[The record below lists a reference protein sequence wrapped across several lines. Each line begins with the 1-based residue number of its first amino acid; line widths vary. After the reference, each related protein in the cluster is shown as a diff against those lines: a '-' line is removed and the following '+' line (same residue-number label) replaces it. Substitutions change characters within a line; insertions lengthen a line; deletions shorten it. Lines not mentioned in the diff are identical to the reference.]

1 MTQKPAAT
9 MSSAGFIHLHVHSA
23 YSLLKGSIKIQKLAE
38 LAKADRQP
46 ALALTDTDNMFG
58 ALEFSDKLAGYGIQP
73 IIGCELAVDFGDQ
86 DPNARNAL
94 AAGPARIVLLAAR
107 ERGYR
112 NLMRLN
118 SRAFLETPTHQAPHL
133 KFEWLQGHAD
143 DLIALSGGP
152 DGPISLALAADQGQ
166 LAATRCER
174 LASLFEDRLYLELQ
188 RHGLEK
194 ERRAEAA
201 LIDLAYAKGL
211 PLVATNEPYFATADD
226 YEAHDALLCIAGGRL
241 IAETDRDQLTADHR
255 FKTRAEMAVLFA
267 DVPEALA
274 STVEIAE
281 RCAFRPMT
289 RKPIL
294 PRFTVGAGA
303 NAADAQSDEAAELRR
318 QAEEGLSNRLRIHGL
333 SQGAS
338 EEDYRARLAFEID
351 VITRMNYAGY
361 FLIVADFIQWAKSEG
376 IPVGPGRGSG
386 AGSLVA
392 YSLTITD
399 LDPIRFGLLFERFLN
414 PERVSMPDF
423 DIDFCQDRRGE
434 VIAYVQQ
441 RYGRDQVAQIITFG
455 TLQARGV
462 LRDVGRVLQMP
473 YSQVDKL
480 TKLVPQNPA
489 APVTLAAA
497 IAGEPKLQAFRDED
511 AVVARAFDIAQRLEG
526 LTRHASTHAAGI
538 VIGDRP
544 LSELVPLYRDPK
556 SDMPVTQF
564 NMKWVEPA
572 GLVKF
577 DFLGL
582 KTLTVLDV
590 AVKLLRQRG
599 VELDLA
605 TLPLDDA
612 ASYQMLARG
621 DVVGVF
627 QVESQGMRRALVD
640 MRPDRFEDIIALV
653 ALYRPGPMANIPT
666 YCARKHGD
674 EEPEY
679 LHPMLQPILKE
690 TFGVI
695 IYQEQV
701 MQIAQVMAGYS
712 LGEADLLR
720 RAMGKKIRSEMEKQ
734 RERFVS
740 GAIERGIQPGQ
751 ADTIF
756 ELLAKF
762 ADYGFNKSHA
772 AAYALV
778 SYHTAYMKAH
788 YPVEFLAASMT
799 LELNNTDKLSEFR
812 AEAQRLDIKVEAPS
826 INRSGATFEVDNGII
841 YYALA
846 ALKGVGPHA
855 IELIAEVRREGLF
868 TSLADFAARVNPRAI
883 NKRVIESLAAAG
895 AFDALDSNR
904 ARVFAGAEA
913 ILAACQRN
921 HEAATMGQNDMFG
934 GAVDAPTIMLPQI
947 EPWLPAER
955 LRREYDAIG
964 FFLSGHPLD
973 DYATVLKRLR
983 VQSWAE
989 FSRAVKTGATAGKV
1003 AATVVSRME
1012 RRTKTGNKMGII
1024 GLSDPTGHFEA
1035 VLFSEGLA
1043 QYRELL
1049 EPGAAVLL
1057 QLGAELQGEDVRARV
1072 LHAEPLDDAAAKSQK
1087 GLRIFVRDTR
1097 PLESIARRLQL
1108 PEAVAPGGANRSTP
1122 AKPVSVTVAGAD
1134 GDVSLVM
1141 MLDLETEV
1149 EMKLPGRFKV
1159 SPQIAGAI
1167 KAVAGVVDVQTL

>member
-1 MTQKPAAT
+1 MIPKPSAT
-9 MSSAGFIHLHVHSA
+9 PSNAGFVHLHVHST

-38 LAKADRQP
+38 LAKTDRQP

-58 ALEFSDKLAGYGIQP
+58 ALEFSDKMAGYGIQP
-73 IIGCELAVDFGDQ
+73 IIGLELAVDFGDQ

-94 AAGPARIVLLAAR
+94 AAGPSRIVLLASR

-112 NLMRLN
+112 SLMRLN
-118 SRAFLETPTHQAPHL
+118 SRAFLETPVHQAPHI
-133 KFEWLQGHAD
+133 KFEWLQGDAED
-143 DLIALSGGP
+143 VIALTGGS
-152 DGPISLALAADQGQ
+152 DGPISLALAGDHAG
-166 LAATRCER
+166 LAASRCDR
-174 LASLFEDRLYLELQ
+174 LASLFGDRLYIELQ

-194 ERRAEAA
+194 ERHAEAG

-211 PLVATNEPYFATADD
+211 PLVATNEPYFATSDD

-241 IAETDRDQLTADHR
+241 IAETERDQLTADHR

-267 DVPEALA
+267 DIPAALHPTPA
-274 STVEIAE
+274 KRT
-281 RCAFRPMT
+281 
-289 RKPIL
+289 L
-294 PRFTVGAGA
+294 PRCRVGPTA
-303 NAADAQSDEAAELRR
+303 NSADALSEEAAELRR
-318 QAEEGLSNRLRIHGL
+318 QAEEGLNNRLRVHGL
-333 SQGAS
+333 AQGTS
-338 EEDYRARLAFEID
+338 EEDYQARLAFELD
-351 VITRMNYAGY
+351 VITRMQYPGY
-361 FLIVADFIQWAKSEG
+361 FLIVADFIKWAKAEG

-392 YSLTITD
+392 YALTITD

-434 VIAYVQQ
+434 VIDYVQQ

-473 YSQVDKL
+473 YGQVDKL
-480 TKLVPQNPA
+480 PNLVPQNPA

-497 IAGEPKLQAFRDED
+497 IASEPKLQAFRDED
-511 AVVARAFDIAQRLEG
+511 PVVARAFDIAQRLEG

-590 AVKLLRQRG
+590 AVKLLKRRG
-599 VELDLA
+599 VDVDLA

-679 LHPMLQPILKE
+679 LHPILESILKE

-712 LGEADLLR
+712 LGDADLLR

-734 RERFVS
+734 RAIFVA
-740 GAIERGIQPGQ
+740 GAVKNDVPKGQ
-751 ADTIF
+751 AETIF

-788 YPVEFLAASMT
+788 YPVEFIAASMT
-799 LELNNTDKLSEFR
+799 LDLNNTDKLSEFR
-812 AEAQRLDIKVEAPS
+812 AEAQRLGIKVEAPS
-826 INRSGATFEVDNGII
+826 VNRSGPTFEVADGTI

-846 ALKGVGPHA
+846 ALKGVGQQA
-855 IELIAEVRREGLF
+855 VELIVEARKEGAF
-868 TSLADFAARVNPRAI
+868 TSLADCAARVNPRAI

-913 ILAACQRN
+913 ILSACQRS
-921 HEAATMGQNDMFG
+921 HEAASMGQNDMFG
-934 GAVDAPTIMLPQI
+934 GAADAPTIMLPQV

-973 DYATVLKRLR
+973 DYSNVLKRLR

-1012 RRTKTGNKMGII
+1012 RRTKTGNKMGIM

-1043 QYRELL
+1043 QYRDVL

-1072 LHAEPLDDAAAKSQK
+1072 LHAEPLDAAAAKTQK

-1097 PLESIARRLQL
+1097 SLESIAKRLQM
-1108 PEAVAPGGANRSTP
+1108 PEAGQGSPARGPQPKPAPTAPGG
-1122 AKPVSVTVAGAD
+1122 GD

-1149 EMKLPGRFKV
+1149 EMKLPGRFRV

-1167 KAVAGVVDVQTL
+1167 KAVSGVVDVQTL

>member
-1 MTQKPAAT
+1 MP
-9 MSSAGFIHLHVHSA
+9 SAGFVHLHVHSA
-23 YSLLKGSIKIQKLAE
+23 YSLLKGSIKIAKLAE
-38 LAKADRQP
+38 LAKKDHQP
-46 ALALTDTDNMFG
+46 ALALTDTDNLFG
-58 ALEFSDKLAGYGIQP
+58 ALEFSDKMAGSGIQP
-73 IIGCELAVDFGDQ
+73 IVGCELAIDFGDQ

-94 AAGPARIVLLAAR
+94 PPSRVVLLAAQ

-112 NLMRLN
+112 SLMRLN
-118 SRAFLETPTHQAPHL
+118 SRAFLESPDSHAPFI
-133 KFEWLQGHAD
+133 KFDWFDGETEG
-143 DLIALSGGP
+143 LIALTGGP
-152 DGPISLALAADQGQ
+152 DGPISLALASGQ
-166 LAATRCER
+166 AEIAAARCER
-174 LASLFEDRLYLELQ
+174 LAGLFGDRLYVELQ
-188 RHGLEK
+188 RHNLDK
-194 ERRAEAA
+194 ERRIESA
-201 LIDLAYAKGL
+201 LIDIAYSKGL
-211 PLVATNEPYFATADD
+211 PLVATNEPYFATTDD

-241 IAETDRDQLTADHR
+241 IAETEREQLTPDHR

-267 DVPEALA
+267 DIPEALA

-281 RCAFRPMT
+281 RCSFRPLT

-294 PRFTVGAGA
+294 PFFTVGAAGSSD
-303 NAADAQSDEAAELRR
+303 AAAVEAAELKR
-318 QAEEGLSNRLRIHGL
+318 QAEEGLANRLRVHGL
-333 SQGAS
+333 SQGTT
-338 EEDYRARLAFEID
+338 EEDYNKRLAFELD
-351 VITRMNYAGY
+351 VIMRMKYAGY
-361 FLIVADFIQWAKSEG
+361 FLIVSDFIKWAKSQG

-392 YSLTITD
+392 WALTITD
-399 LDPIRFGLLFERFLN
+399 LDPIKFGLLFERFLN

-434 VIAYVQQ
+434 VIQYVQQ

-473 YSQVDKL
+473 YGQVDKL

-497 IAGEPKLQAFRDED
+497 IESEPKLQAFRDED
-511 AVVARAFDIAQRLEG
+511 PVVARAFDIAQRLEG

-590 AVKLLRQRG
+590 AVKLLKPRNIHI
-599 VELDLA
+599 DLA
-605 TLPLDDA
+605 TLPIDDA
-612 ASYQMLARG
+612 ESYQMLARG
-621 DVVGVF
+621 EVVGVF

-679 LHPMLQPILKE
+679 LHPVLEPILKE

-701 MQIAQVMAGYS
+701 MQIAQVMSGYS
-712 LGEADLLR
+712 LGDADLLR
-720 RAMGKKIRSEMEKQ
+720 RAMGKKIRAEMEKQ
-734 RERFVS
+734 REIFVA
-740 GAIERGIQPGQ
+740 GAVKNGVPKGQ
-751 ADTIF
+751 AETIF

-788 YPVEFLAASMT
+788 YPVEFIAASMT
-799 LELNNTDKLSEFR
+799 LDLNNTDKLSEFR
-812 AEAQRLDIKVEAPS
+812 SEAQRLGIKVEPPN
-826 INRSGATFEVDNGII
+826 INRSGATFEVGDKTI

-846 ALKGVGPHA
+846 ALKGVGIQA
-855 IELIAEVRREGLF
+855 IDQIIEERTRRGLF

-883 NKRVIESLAAAG
+883 NKRIIESLAAAG
-895 AFDALDSNR
+895 AFDTLEPNR
-904 ARVFAGAEA
+904 ARVFAGADS
-913 ILAACQRN
+913 ILAACQRA
-921 HEAATMGQNDMFG
+921 HQAEAIGQNDMFG
-934 GAVDAPTIMLPQI
+934 MAADAPTIMLPQI

-973 DYATVLKRLR
+973 DYATVLRRLR

-1012 RRTKTGNKMGII
+1012 RRTKTGNKMGIM

-1043 QYRELL
+1043 QYRDVL

-1072 LHAEPLDDAAAKSQK
+1072 LHAEPLDDAAAKTQK
-1087 GLRIFVRDTR
+1087 GLRIFVRDTK
-1097 PLESIARRLQL
+1097 PLDSIAKRLAG
-1108 PEAVAPGGANRSTP
+1108 PEGAGANGATPKVGSPGIAPRSN
-1122 AKPVSVTVAGAD
+1122 GD
-1134 GDVSLVM
+1134 GEVSLVM

-1167 KAVAGVVDVQTL
+1167 KAVAGVVDVQQI